1 MLENEKWDR
10 NRALLAEQVHTLVSN
25 EFSEDDILLCID
37 TIYNSVTEFNPN
49 KYEGVGKVGGYGG
62 GQMGHTIKVCLMF

>member
-1 MLENEKWDR
+1 M
-10 NRALLAEQVHTLVSN
+10 
-25 EFSEDDILLCID
+25 EDDILLCID

-62 GQMGHTIKVCLMF
+62 GGQMGHTIKVC